1 MKKKN
6 CLFTFSVILLSI
18 ALTGCSASKNLINT
32 AKNISGGVTSKS
44 SSSSTTSSS
53 SSSSSSSTT
62 SSSSSSSSSSTTSS
76 SSSSSSSST
85 TSSSSSSVSSS
96 NFNPQDTSDATI
108 RSISTYND
116 YITMYSKIVD
126 EYLTNYQNAVAG
138 TVLDDANTIEQMKQE
153 TLKSLEE
160 QKKEYGA
167 MGNTKIIGKD
177 SLVEFLKNYRNGL
190 KEYTDNISTQIQ

>member
-53 SSSSSSSTT
+53 SSSSI
-62 SSSSSSSSSSTTSS
+62 TSS

-126 EYLTNYQNAVAG
+126 EYLTNLQNAVAG

>member
-32 AKNISGGVTSKS
+32 AKNISGVVTSKS
-44 SSSSTTSSS
+44 SSSSTI
-53 SSSSSSSTT
+53 
-62 SSSSSSSSSSTTSS
+62 
-76 SSSSSSSST
+76 
-85 TSSSSSSVSSS
+85 SSSSSSVSSS

-108 RSISTYND
+108 ESISTYND
-116 YITMYSKIVD
+116 YLTMCSKIVD

-138 TVLDDANTIEQMKQE
+138 TVLDDTNTIEQMKQE

-167 MGNTKIIGKD
+167 MGNKKIIGKD

>member
-53 SSSSSSSTT
+53 LSSSIT
-62 SSSSSSSSSSTTSS
+62 SSSSSSSSSSTI
-76 SSSSSSSST
+76 
-85 TSSSSSSVSSS
+85 SSSSSSVSSS

>member
-53 SSSSSSSTT
+53 STI
-62 SSSSSSSSSSTTSS
+62 
-76 SSSSSSSST
+76 
-85 TSSSSSSVSSS
+85 SSSSSSVSSS

-167 MGNTKIIGKD
+167 MGNKKIIGKD

>member
-6 CLFTFSVILLSI
+6 CLFTFAVILLSI
-18 ALTGCSASKNLINT
+18 ALTGCSVSKNLINT
-32 AKNISGGVTSKS
+32 AKNVSGRVTSKS

-53 SSSSSSSTT
+53 SG
-62 SSSSSSSSSSTTSS
+62 
-76 SSSSSSSST
+76 
-85 TSSSSSSVSSS
+85 SVSSS

-108 RSISTYND
+108 ESISTYND
-116 YITMYSKIVD
+116 YLTMYSKIVD

-153 TLKSLEE
+153 SLKSLDE
-160 QKKEYGA
+160 QKKEYGP
-167 MGNTKIIGKD
+167 MGNTKIVCKD

>member
-53 SSSSSSSTT
+53 SSSSITSSSSSSSIT

-76 SSSSSSSST
+76 SST
-85 TSSSSSSVSSS
+85 ISSSSSSVSSS

-153 TLKSLEE
+153 T
-160 QKKEYGA
+160 YGA

>member
-18 ALTGCSASKNLINT
+18 ALTGCSASKSLINT

-53 SSSSSSSTT
+53 
-62 SSSSSSSSSSTTSS
+62 
-76 SSSSSSSST
+76 
-85 TSSSSSSVSSS
+85 SSSSSSVSSS

-126 EYLTNYQNAVAG
+126 EYLTNLQNAVAG

-167 MGNTKIIGKD
+167 MRNTKIIGKD

>member
-53 SSSSSSSTT
+53 SG
-62 SSSSSSSSSSTTSS
+62 
-76 SSSSSSSST
+76 
-85 TSSSSSSVSSS
+85 SVSSS

-108 RSISTYND
+108 ESISTYND
-116 YITMYSKIVD
+116 YLTMYSKIVD

-138 TVLDDANTIEQMKQE
+138 TVLDGANTIEQMKQE

>member
-1 MKKKN
+1 MKKKR
-6 CLFTFSVILLSI
+6 CLFTFAVILLSI

-32 AKNISGGVTSKS
+32 AKNISENVTNNSNDSAS
-44 SSSSTTSSS
+44 S
-53 SSSSSSSTT
+53 
-62 SSSSSSSSSSTTSS
+62 
-76 SSSSSSSST
+76 
-85 TSSSSSSVSSS
+85 SSSSSSVSSS

-108 RSISTYND
+108 ESISTYND
-116 YITMYSKIVD
+116 YLTMYSKIVD
-126 EYLTNYQNAVAG
+126 EYLTNYQN
-138 TVLDDANTIEQMKQE
+138 ANTIEQMKQE

-167 MGNTKIIGKD
+167 MGNTKIVGKD

>member
-1 MKKKN
+1 MKKKR
-6 CLFTFSVILLSI
+6 CLFTFAVILLSI

-32 AKNISGGVTSKS
+32 AKNISGRVTSKS
-44 SSSSTTSSS
+44 SSSSG
-53 SSSSSSSTT
+53 
-62 SSSSSSSSSSTTSS
+62 
-76 SSSSSSSST
+76 
-85 TSSSSSSVSSS
+85 SVSSS

-108 RSISTYND
+108 ESISTYND
-116 YITMYSKIVD
+116 YLTMYSKIVD

-167 MGNTKIIGKD
+167 MGNTKIVGKD

>member
-6 CLFTFSVILLSI
+6 CLFTFAVILLSI

-32 AKNISGGVTSKS
+32 AKNISGRVTSKS

-53 SSSSSSSTT
+53 SG
-62 SSSSSSSSSSTTSS
+62 
-76 SSSSSSSST
+76 
-85 TSSSSSSVSSS
+85 SVSSS

-108 RSISTYND
+108 ESISTYND
-116 YITMYSKIVD
+116 YLTMYSKIVD

-153 TLKSLEE
+153 SLKSLEE
-160 QKKEYGA
+160 Q
-167 MGNTKIIGKD
+167 MGNTKIVGKD

>member
-6 CLFTFSVILLSI
+6 CLFTFAVISLSI

-32 AKNISGGVTSKS
+32 AKNVSGRITSKS
-44 SSSSTTSSS
+44 SSSSTISSS
-53 SSSSSSSTT
+53 SG
-62 SSSSSSSSSSTTSS
+62 
-76 SSSSSSSST
+76 
-85 TSSSSSSVSSS
+85 SVSSS

-108 RSISTYND
+108 ESISTYND
-116 YITMYSKIVD
+116 YLTMYSKIVD

-153 TLKSLEE
+153 SLKSLEE
-160 QKKEYGA
+160 QKKEYGP
-167 MGNTKIIGKD
+167 MGNTKIVGKD

>member
-53 SSSSSSSTT
+53 STI
-62 SSSSSSSSSSTTSS
+62 
-76 SSSSSSSST
+76 
-85 TSSSSSSVSSS
+85 SSSSSSVSSS

>member
-32 AKNISGGVTSKS
+32 AKNILGGVTSKS

-53 SSSSSSSTT
+53 SSSSIT
-62 SSSSSSSSSSTTSS
+62 SSSSSSSSSSTI
-76 SSSSSSSST
+76 
-85 TSSSSSSVSSS
+85 SSSSSSVSSS

>member
-6 CLFTFSVILLSI
+6 CLFTFAVILLSI

-62 SSSSSSSSSSTTSS
+62 SSSSTI
-76 SSSSSSSST
+76 
-85 TSSSSSSVSSS
+85 SSSSSSVSSS

-108 RSISTYND
+108 ESISTYND
-116 YITMYSKIVD
+116 YLTMYSKIVD

-153 TLKSLEE
+153 SLKSLEE
-160 QKKEYGA
+160 QKKEYGP
-167 MGNTKIIGKD
+167 MGNTKIVGKD

>member
-6 CLFTFSVILLSI
+6 CLFTFAVILLSI
-18 ALTGCSASKNLINT
+18 ALTGCSVSKNLINT
-32 AKNISGGVTSKS
+32 AKNVSGRVTSKS

-53 SSSSSSSTT
+53 SG
-62 SSSSSSSSSSTTSS
+62 
-76 SSSSSSSST
+76 
-85 TSSSSSSVSSS
+85 SVSSS

-108 RSISTYND
+108 ESISTYND
-116 YITMYSKIVD
+116 YLTMYSKIVD

-153 TLKSLEE
+153 SLEE
-160 QKKEYGA
+160 QKKEYGP
-167 MGNTKIIGKD
+167 MGNTKIVGKD

>member
-32 AKNISGGVTSKS
+32 AKNISEGVASKS

-53 SSSSSSSTT
+53 SG
-62 SSSSSSSSSSTTSS
+62 
-76 SSSSSSSST
+76 
-85 TSSSSSSVSSS
+85 SVSSS

-108 RSISTYND
+108 ESISTYND
-116 YITMYSKIVD
+116 YLTMYSKIVD

-138 TVLDDANTIEQMKQE
+138 TVLDGANTIEQVGQE

-190 KEYTDNISTQIQ
+190 KGYIDNISTQIQWYD

>member
-6 CLFTFSVILLSI
+6 CLFTFAVILLSI
-18 ALTGCSASKNLINT
+18 ALTGCSASKNIINT
-32 AKNISGGVTSKS
+32 AKNISGRVTSKS

-53 SSSSSSSTT
+53 SG
-62 SSSSSSSSSSTTSS
+62 
-76 SSSSSSSST
+76 
-85 TSSSSSSVSSS
+85 SVSSS
-96 NFNPQDTSDATI
+96 NFNPQDTSDTTI
-108 RSISTYND
+108 ESISTYND
-116 YITMYSKIVD
+116 YLTMYSKIVD

-153 TLKSLEE
+153 
-160 QKKEYGA
+160 YGP
-167 MGNTKIIGKD
+167 MGNTKIVGKD

>member
-6 CLFTFSVILLSI
+6 CLFTFAVILLSI
-18 ALTGCSASKNLINT
+18 ALTGCSASKNIINT
-32 AKNISGGVTSKS
+32 AKNISGRVTSKS

-53 SSSSSSSTT
+53 SG
-62 SSSSSSSSSSTTSS
+62 
-76 SSSSSSSST
+76 
-85 TSSSSSSVSSS
+85 SVSSS
-96 NFNPQDTSDATI
+96 NFNPQDTSDTTI
-108 RSISTYND
+108 ESISTYND

-153 TLKSLEE
+153 SLKSLEE
-160 QKKEYGA
+160 QKKEYGP
-167 MGNTKIIGKD
+167 MGNTKIVGKD

>member
-32 AKNISGGVTSKS
+32 AKNISEGVTSKS

-53 SSSSSSSTT
+53 SG
-62 SSSSSSSSSSTTSS
+62 
-76 SSSSSSSST
+76 
-85 TSSSSSSVSSS
+85 SVSSS
-96 NFNPQDTSDATI
+96 NFNPQDTSDTTI
-108 RSISTYND
+108 ESISTYND
-116 YITMYSKIVD
+116 YLTMYSKIVD

-153 TLKSLEE
+153 SLKSLEE
-160 QKKEYGA
+160 QKKEYGP
-167 MGNTKIIGKD
+167 MGNTKIVGKD

>member
-6 CLFTFSVILLSI
+6 CLFTFAVILLSI

-32 AKNISGGVTSKS
+32 AKNISGRVTSKS

-53 SSSSSSSTT
+53 STI
-62 SSSSSSSSSSTTSS
+62 
-76 SSSSSSSST
+76 
-85 TSSSSSSVSSS
+85 SSSSSSVSSS

-108 RSISTYND
+108 ESISTYND
-116 YITMYSKIVD
+116 YLTMYSKIVD

-153 TLKSLEE
+153 SLKSLEE
-160 QKKEYGA
+160 QKKEYGP
-167 MGNTKIIGKD
+167 MGNTKIVGKD

>member
-53 SSSSSSSTT
+53 STI
-62 SSSSSSSSSSTTSS
+62 
-76 SSSSSSSST
+76 
-85 TSSSSSSVSSS
+85 SSSSSSVSSS
-96 NFNPQDTSDATI
+96 NFTPQDTSDATI
-108 RSISTYND
+108 ESISTYND
-116 YITMYSKIVD
+116 YLTMCSKIVD

-167 MGNTKIIGKD
+167 MGNKKIIGKD

>member
-6 CLFTFSVILLSI
+6 CLFTFAVILLSI
-18 ALTGCSASKNLINT
+18 ALTGCSVSKNLINT
-32 AKNISGGVTSKS
+32 AKNVSGRVTSKS

-53 SSSSSSSTT
+53 SE
-62 SSSSSSSSSSTTSS
+62 
-76 SSSSSSSST
+76 
-85 TSSSSSSVSSS
+85 SVSSS

-108 RSISTYND
+108 ESISTYND
-116 YITMYSKIVD
+116 YLTMYSKIVD

-153 TLKSLEE
+153 SLKSLEE

-167 MGNTKIIGKD
+167 MGNTKIVGKD

-190 KEYTDNISTQIQ
+190 KEYINNISTQIQ

>member
-6 CLFTFSVILLSI
+6 CLFTFAVILLSI

-53 SSSSSSSTT
+53 SSSSIT
-62 SSSSSSSSSSTTSS
+62 SSSSSSSSSSTI
-76 SSSSSSSST
+76 
-85 TSSSSSSVSSS
+85 SSSSSSVSSS

>member
-53 SSSSSSSTT
+53 SSSSIT
-62 SSSSSSSSSSTTSS
+62 SSSSSSSSSSTI
-76 SSSSSSSST
+76 
-85 TSSSSSSVSSS
+85 SSSSSSVSSS

-108 RSISTYND
+108 ESISTYND
-116 YITMYSKIVD
+116 YLTMYSKIVD

>member
-6 CLFTFSVILLSI
+6 CLFTFAVILLSI

-53 SSSSSSSTT
+53 SGSVNSST
-62 SSSSSSSSSSTTSS
+62 
-76 SSSSSSSST
+76 
-85 TSSSSSSVSSS
+85 
-96 NFNPQDTSDATI
+96 FNPQDTTDATI
-108 RSISTYND
+108 ESISTYND
-116 YITMYSKIVD
+116 YLTMYSKIVD

-138 TVLDDANTIEQMKQE
+138 TELDNANTIEQMKQE

-167 MGNTKIIGKD
+167 MGNTKIVGKD

>member
-53 SSSSSSSTT
+53 SSS
-62 SSSSSSSSSSTTSS
+62 
-76 SSSSSSSST
+76 
-85 TSSSSSSVSSS
+85 VSSS

-116 YITMYSKIVD
+116 YLTMYSKIVD

-167 MGNTKIIGKD
+167 MGDTKIIGKD

>member
-6 CLFTFSVILLSI
+6 CLFTFAVILLSI
-18 ALTGCSASKNLINT
+18 SLTGCSASKNLINT
-32 AKNISGGVTSKS
+32 AKNVSGRVTSKS

-53 SSSSSSSTT
+53 SG
-62 SSSSSSSSSSTTSS
+62 
-76 SSSSSSSST
+76 
-85 TSSSSSSVSSS
+85 SVSSS

-108 RSISTYND
+108 ESISTYND
-116 YITMYSKIVD
+116 YLTMYSKIVD

-153 TLKSLEE
+153 SLKSLEE
-160 QKKEYGA
+160 QKKEYGP
-167 MGNTKIIGKD
+167 MGNTKIVGKD

>member
-6 CLFTFSVILLSI
+6 CLFTFAVILLSI
-18 ALTGCSASKNLINT
+18 ALTGCSVSKNLINT
-32 AKNISGGVTSKS
+32 AKNVSGRVTSKS

-53 SSSSSSSTT
+53 SG
-62 SSSSSSSSSSTTSS
+62 
-76 SSSSSSSST
+76 
-85 TSSSSSSVSSS
+85 SVSSS

-108 RSISTYND
+108 ESISTYND
-116 YITMYSKIVD
+116 YLTMYSKIVD

-138 TVLDDANTIEQMKQE
+138 TVLDDTNTIEQMKQE
-153 TLKSLEE
+153 SLKSLEE
-160 QKKEYGA
+160 QKKEYGP
-167 MGNTKIIGKD
+167 MGNTKIVGKD

>member
-1 MKKKN
+1 MTKKN
-6 CLFTFSVILLSI
+6 CLFTFAVILLSI
-18 ALTGCSASKNLINT
+18 ALTGCSVSKNLINT
-32 AKNISGGVTSKS
+32 AKNVSGRVTSKS

-53 SSSSSSSTT
+53 SG
-62 SSSSSSSSSSTTSS
+62 
-76 SSSSSSSST
+76 
-85 TSSSSSSVSSS
+85 SVSSS

-108 RSISTYND
+108 ESISTYND
-116 YITMYSKIVD
+116 YLTMYSKIVD

-153 TLKSLEE
+153 SLKSLEE
-160 QKKEYGA
+160 QKKEYGP
-167 MGNTKIIGKD
+167 MGNTKIVGKD

>member
-53 SSSSSSSTT
+53 SSSSIT
-62 SSSSSSSSSSTTSS
+62 SSSSSSSSSSTI
-76 SSSSSSSST
+76 
-85 TSSSSSSVSSS
+85 SSSSSSVSSS

-108 RSISTYND
+108 ESISTYND
-116 YITMYSKIVD
+116 YLTMYSKIVD

-167 MGNTKIIGKD
+167 MGNTKIVGKD

>member
-18 ALTGCSASKNLINT
+18 ALTGCSASKSLINT

-44 SSSSTTSSS
+44 SSSSTT
-53 SSSSSSSTT
+53 
-62 SSSSSSSSSSTTSS
+62 
-76 SSSSSSSST
+76 SSSSSSST

-126 EYLTNYQNAVAG
+126 EYLTNLQNAVAG

>member
-53 SSSSSSSTT
+53 SSSSIT
-62 SSSSSSSSSSTTSS
+62 SSSSSSSSSSTI
-76 SSSSSSSST
+76 
-85 TSSSSSSVSSS
+85 SSSSSSVNSS